1 MSFNEASGSF
11 IELDPVHSKLAFSA
25 EIVKP
30 KVSIDGAPEMVL
42 PGWRPARIPVAPGP
56 HRVEFWMTWGINKNY
71 GRNAL
76 DVQVPAE
83 GIRVSWKTPGTAF
96 SKGKMSVSPPGAEPV
111 DVVAASWTA
120 GVGGANPAAWHPDP
134 TGRHQYRWWDG
145 TTWSPNVSDDGVAS
159 EDPV

>member
-1 MSFNEASGSF
+1 VSF

-42 PGWRPARIPVAPGP
+42 PGWRPARIAVAPGP

-76 DVQVPAE
+76 DVQVPPE

-96 SKGKMSVSPPGAEPV
+96 SKGKMTVGPPAAEPV
-111 DVVAASWTA
+111 EMVTAASAAAAAA
-120 GVGGANPAAWHPDP
+120 GGNPAAWHPDP
-134 TGRHQYRWWDG
+134 VGRHQYRWWDG
-145 TTWSPNVSDDGVAS
+145 SGWTANVSDNGVVS
-159 EDPV
+159 EDPL